1 MIDDDN
7 DDNIIRRAIPKKLS
21 QQCSVTT
28 TEQY

>member
-28 TEQY
+28 KQY

>member
-1 MIDDDN
+1 MIDDN

-28 TEQY
+28 EQY